1 MRTAAKRRVMLEGR
15 RMEEEAV
22 AAAAEEEKKEKVK
35 LKRLQVRGGVYY
47 VLMLCVFC
55 AAGMEC

>member
-1 MRTAAKRRVMLEGR
+1 MLEGR

-35 LKRLQVRGGVYY
+35 LNRLQVRGGVYY